1 MSFAQALLEA
11 IESLNGNKMRSGLTV
26 LGIVI
31 GVAAVIA
38 MLAVGNGAQASIT
51 GSISSIGTNLLFVFR
66 GGPDQA
72 RGPGGGTA
80 RSGNNERP
88 LTLGDAEAIADPFA
102 APSVAGVAPAIQGN
116 GTITYAGET
125 TTTTF
130 SGVTPEYAIVR
141 NMELAEGDFINGEHI
156 NGRMSVVI
164 LGPETAD
171 AIFGYHDGIVGETVR
186 IEGQP
191 FRVIGVLV
199 AKGGGAFGSEDD
211 AAYIPF
217 TTAQARLIKRDSRDQ
232 VDVIFAQATSAE
244 AVTLASDEI
253 SNILRQRHRTPIGD
267 DDFTVFTQQDF
278 LQTFETITGVLTIF
292 LGGIAG
298 ISLLVGGIGIM
309 NIMLV
314 SVTERTR
321 EIGLRKALGARK
333 KDILMQFLTESSLLS
348 FIGGIIGIL
357 FGWLIAFVVGKVA
370 TATGNTFTPIV
381 GTDAILLST
390 SFSAAIG
397 LFFGIYPASRAASLE
412 PVEALR
418 HE

>member
-1 MSFAQALLEA
+1 MNFTQALLEA

-51 GSISSIGTNLLFVFR
+51 GSISSIGTNLLFVFKGSR
-66 GGPDQA
+66 DGPP
-72 RGPGGGTA
+72 GPGGGR

-88 LTLGDAEAIADPFA
+88 LTLSDAKAIADPLA
-102 APSVAGVAPAIQGN
+102 APSVQSVAPAIQGN
-116 GTITYAGET
+116 GTIIFAGENT
-125 TTTTF
+125 SAPI
-130 SGVTPEYAIVR
+130 SGVTPDYASVR
-141 NMELAEGDFINGEHI
+141 NLEVAEGEFINEENI
-156 NGRMSVVI
+156 LGRMSVVV
-164 LGPETAD
+164 LGPETAT
-171 AIFGYHDGIVGETVR
+171 AIFGHADGIVGETIR

-199 AKGGGAFGSEDD
+199 AKGGGAFGSEDNS
-211 AAYIPF
+211 AYIPF
-217 TTAQARLIKRDSRDQ
+217 TTAQARLLKRNSLDEI
-232 VDVIFAQATSAE
+232 DVLFVQATSAE
-244 AVTLASDEI
+244 TVTQAADEI
-253 SNILRQRHRTPIGD
+253 SSILRQRHRTPIGE

-278 LQTFETITGVLTIF
+278 LQTFQTITGVLTVF

-333 KDILMQFLTESSLLS
+333 RDILLQFLTESSLLS
-348 FIGGIIGIL
+348 LIGGVIGVL
-357 FGWLIAFVVGKVA
+357 FGWLIAFAVGKVA
-370 TATGNTFTPIV
+370 SATGTNFVPIV

-390 SFSAAIG
+390 SFSAVIG
-397 LFFGIYPASRAASLE
+397 LFFGIYPASRAANLE

-418 HE
+418 YE